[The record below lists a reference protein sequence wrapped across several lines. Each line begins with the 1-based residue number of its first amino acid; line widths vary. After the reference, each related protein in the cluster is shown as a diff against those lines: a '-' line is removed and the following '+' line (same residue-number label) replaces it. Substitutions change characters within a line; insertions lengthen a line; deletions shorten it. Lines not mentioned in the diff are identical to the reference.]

1 MRYGA
6 TRSAR
11 DVARAIVLEPFATGH
26 RPTYVSWITAALLR
40 CDLDVHIAA
49 PRLVLDHPAVVS
61 LTDATRGSSRPGLI
75 EVDAP
80 PVPSGRSGAFSLWR
94 FERQM
99 HAWLA
104 HAHRSTGGVD
114 GADLLVV
121 PYLDYCFHYTAI
133 HGSPFRG
140 TRWCG
145 ITMRTEFPRQGLR
158 MSARTALRIRL
169 LQRMLGQ
176 PALHA
181 LFSIDPS
188 AREFIAERSTDR
200 RWSALRYLP
209 DRGETV
215 PVQPRA
221 RARESLGLPSD
232 ERVVLL
238 FGSIDPRKG
247 LPELLEGAAARA
259 DSNRWT
265 VLIAGRQTP
274 QARALINTWRA
285 SHESGPQLWIHD
297 AFVDPSLAGRLFGAC
312 DVVWVGYPAH
322 RSMSGV
328 LVQAGLA
335 GKSVVAHEGTLIAA
349 LAEQGGIGTVCD
361 VRSPQAVARAL
372 GLAAHPDRLA
382 AAQTAG
388 PLSFAAHRPE
398 SAALAFL
405 QALLPR
411 DAYVGAEECAPLGIA
426 MRKAGAE

>member
-1 MRYGA
+1 MKYGA
-6 TRSAR
+6 TRPAR
-11 DVARAIVLEPFATGH
+11 EVARAIVLEPFATGH
-26 RPTYVSWITAALLR
+26 RPTYVSWITDTLLR
-40 CDLDVHIAA
+40 CDVDVRIVA
-49 PRLVLDHPAVVS
+49 PRPVLDHPAIAS
-61 LTDATRGSSRPGLI
+61 LTDATRGGSRPHLV

-80 PVPSGRSGAFSLWR
+80 PVSSGRRGALALWR
-94 FERQM
+94 FEQQM

-104 HAHRSTGGVD
+104 DAHRRASGLDDST
-114 GADLLVV
+114 DLVVV
-121 PYLDYCFHYTAI
+121 PYLDYCFHYIAI
-133 HGSPFRG
+133 NGSPFRG
-140 TRWCG
+140 ARWCG
-145 ITMRTEFPRQGLR
+145 ITMRTEFPRQGVR
-158 MSARTALRIRL
+158 WSARAALRIRL

-181 LFSIDPS
+181 VFSIDPS
-188 AREFIAERSTDR
+188 AREYIAERSTDR

-209 DRGETV
+209 DRAETV

-265 VLIAGRQTP
+265 VLVAGRQTP
-274 QARALINTWRA
+274 HARALINTWRA

-297 AFVDPSLAGRLFGAC
+297 AFVEPSLAGTLFGAC

-328 LVQAGLA
+328 LVQAALA
-335 GKSVVAHEGTLIAA
+335 GKSVIAHEGTLIAA
-349 LAEQGGIGTVCD
+349 LAEQGGVGTVCD
-361 VRSPQAVARAL
+361 VRLPQAVARAL
-372 GLAAHPDRLA
+372 GLAVHPDRLA
-382 AAQTAG
+382 AARTAG

-398 SAALAFL
+398 SAA
-405 QALLPR
+405 QALMQALST
-411 DAYVGAEECAPLGIA
+411 AVGAEECGPAGIA
-426 MRKAGAE
+426 LREAGAK